1 MDWVS
6 WLSKTTLQPSLVY
19 DYALT
24 FAHNELNQEDI
35 PFFNHEFLQSM
46 GVSVAKH
53 RLEIL
58 KLARKEKGRSS
69 NSSSSS
75 SKQKILW
82 LVFAVKQVRKNLA
95 KQVRGWIHREDSAG
109 GSLTIVSARNCS
121 LRWKAAMLKR
131 KKTNNNQ
138 EWPPPRM
145 IANVN
150 TTAPR
155 SNNKVLA
162 GQGRLM
168 MLTNGSPLVD
178 HRDAWSYSSA
188 SSSPPVENLRYND
201 DEEERMAGAGDG
213 KYYWSP
219 TIEDIKWDSM
229 FQNLKPT

>member
-6 WLSKTTLQPSLVY
+6 WLSKSTLEPSLVY

-69 NSSSSS
+69 NSNSNSSSS

-95 KQVRGWIHREDSAG
+95 KQVRGWIRREDSP

-138 EWPPPRM
+138 EWAPRM
-145 IANVN
+145 IANNVN
-150 TTAPR
+150 TTPR
-155 SNNKVLA
+155 TNKVL
-162 GQGRLM
+162 GGEGRLM

-188 SSSPPVENLRYND
+188 SSSPNLRYNEDED
-201 DEEERMAGAGDG
+201 DEEKMGGAGDG
-213 KYYWSP
+213 KYWSP